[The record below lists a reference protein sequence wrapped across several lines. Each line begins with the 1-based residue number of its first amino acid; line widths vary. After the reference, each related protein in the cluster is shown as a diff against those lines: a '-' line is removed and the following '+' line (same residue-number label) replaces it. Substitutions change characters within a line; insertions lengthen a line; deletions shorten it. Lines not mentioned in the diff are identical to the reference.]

1 MKKLKGN
8 SIWVWLYFLKSG
20 NECDS
25 PFIFFNEE
33 DFVSILQ
40 SGKFSVLSI

>member
-1 MKKLKGN
+1 M
-8 SIWVWLYFLKSG
+8 SVTIFFKSSN

-25 PFIFFNEE
+25 TFIFFNEE

-40 SGKFSVLSI
+40 SGKFSILSI